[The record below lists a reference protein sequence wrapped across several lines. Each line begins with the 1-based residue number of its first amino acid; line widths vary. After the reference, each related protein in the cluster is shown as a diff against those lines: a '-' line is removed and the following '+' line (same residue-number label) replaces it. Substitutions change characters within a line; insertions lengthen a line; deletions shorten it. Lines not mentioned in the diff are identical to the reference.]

1 MELLCR
7 ILAADGTARQFLQV
21 VPVSLL
27 AALVS
32 ILLRRRRLG
41 RSFSLRRELPGA
53 LFVCY
58 LAGLWALVLTPA
70 HFWGWFWSN
79 PLAGDNGVTLPFF
92 SGGYNL
98 VPILWKLLRGELTIG
113 RWVGKMLVFNVLM
126 FVPLGFF
133 LPFVSRRAN
142 RRSIWLIALG
152 APLVIELLQPLVGR
166 SFDVDDLLTNGA
178 GILLG
183 FALGA
188 ALRALLRRRKAE
200 T

>member
-1 MELLCR
+1 MDLLPR
-7 ILAADGTARQFLQV
+7 TLTADGTARQFLQV

-27 AALVS
+27 AALAFV
-32 ILLRRRRLG
+32 LRRRRKLG
-41 RSFSLRRELPGA
+41 RRFSLRRELPKA

-70 HFWGWFWSN
+70 HFWEWFWSN
-79 PLAGDNGVTLPFF
+79 PLTGGNGVTLHFF
-92 SGGYNL
+92 SGEYNF
-98 VPILWKLLRGELTIG
+98 VPILWRLLRGQLTIG
-113 RWVGKMLVFNVLM
+113 RWVMKMLVFNFLM
-126 FVPLGFF
+126 FVPFGFF

-152 APLVIELLQPLVGR
+152 VPLVIELLQPLVGR
-166 SFDVDDLLTNGA
+166 SFDVDDLLLNAA
-178 GILLG
+178 GILAG

-188 ALRALLRRRKAE
+188 ALRALLRRNR

>member
-1 MELLCR
+1 MELLYR
-7 ILAADGTARQFLQV
+7 ILTADGTARQFLQV
-21 VPVSLL
+21 VPAALL
-27 AALVS
+27 AMLVYL
-32 ILLRRRRLG
+32 LLRRRKLR

-53 LFVCY
+53 FFVCY
-58 LAGLWALVLTPA
+58 LTGLWALVLTPA
-70 HFWGWFWSN
+70 NFWGWFWSN
-79 PLAGDNGVTLPFF
+79 PLTGDNGVTLHFF
-92 SGGYNL
+92 SGEYNL
-98 VPILWKLLRGELTIG
+98 VPILWRLLRGELTIG
-113 RWVGKMLVFNVLM
+113 RWVGRMLVFNVLM

-152 APLVIELLQPLVGR
+152 APLVIELLQPIVGR
-166 SFDVDDLLTNGA
+166 SFDVDDLLTNAA

-188 ALRALLRRRKAE
+188 ALRWLLRRRKTE

>member
-1 MELLCR
+1 MDLLYR
-7 ILAADGTARQFLQV
+7 MLNADGTLRQFLQV

-27 AALVS
+27 AALVYG
-32 ILLRRRRLG
+32 LLRRRRLG
-41 RSFSLRRELPGA
+41 RRFSLRRELPKL

-70 HFWGWFWSN
+70 HFWEWCWSN
-79 PLAGDNGVTLPFF
+79 PLTGDNGVTLHFF
-92 SGGYNL
+92 SGGYNF
-98 VPILWKLLRGELTIG
+98 VPLLWKLLRGQLTIG
-113 RWVGKMLVFNVLM
+113 RWVMKMLVFNFLM
-126 FVPLGFF
+126 FVPFGFF
-133 LPFVSRRAN
+133 LPFVSRRAD

-152 APLVIELLQPLVGR
+152 APLLIELLQPLVGR
-166 SFDVDDLLTNGA
+166 SFDVDDLLANAA

-188 ALRALLRRRKAE
+188 ALQALLRRSS